1 MNQILRRTK
10 IKGHFEI
17 FEGLYENRGGK
28 GKKEKKRSLVLN
40 WRQ

>member
-17 FEGLYENRGGK
+17 LEGLYENRGGK
-28 GKKEKKRSLVLN
+28 GKKEKKRALVLN
-40 WRQ
+40 RR